1 MADPARAAA
10 TSGSFMK
17 RIAWATAGVNDD
29 DTRTYGWEP
38 RSLQETENGGGKTD
52 PSRRR
57 DRPIPLAR
65 RRVHGHDHLGVLR
78 IRPAGRRSTCVS
90 YASRHV
96 PRSSTAYSPRRT
108 TPCRCRMEEEKRSS
122 FREWERGSFSGYQ
135 IIR

>member
-38 RSLQETENGGGKTD
+38 RSLQETKNGGGKTD

-65 RRVHGHDHLGVLR
+65 RRVHGNDHLGVLR
-78 IRPAGRRSTCVS
+78 IRPGGRRSTCVS

-96 PRSSTAYSPRRT
+96 PRSSTATGRRRVAAVWKKKKGPPSGSGREVHFLVT
-108 TPCRCRMEEEKRSS
+108 KSS
-122 FREWERGSFSGYQ
+122 GDF
-135 IIR
+135 